1 MSLVSLNLPDD
12 IARHLANL
20 AKATGRSADA
30 LAQEALSEYIRRES
44 WQIAEIQRAV
54 AEADE
59 GDFATSEEVQATL
72 EKWTGNA
79 H

>member
-1 MSLVSLNLPDD
+1 MSLASLNLPDD
-12 IARHLANL
+12 IARHLASL
-20 AKATGRSADA
+20 AKATGRSADV

-44 WQIAEIQRAV
+44 WQIAKIQRAV

-59 GDFATSEEVQATL
+59 DDFATAEEVQATL

>member
-12 IARHLANL
+12 IAHHLASL

-44 WQIAEIQRAV
+44 WQVAEIQRAV

-59 GDFATSEEVQATL
+59 GDFATAEEVQATL

>member
-1 MSLVSLNLPDD
+1 MSLASLNLPDD
-12 IARHLANL
+12 IARHLASL

-44 WQIAEIQRAV
+44 WQIAKIQRAV

-59 GDFATSEEVQATL
+59 DDFATAEEVQATL